1 MSDVTKDFAINR
13 TPQVSVVIPAYNCA
27 AYVGQAIDSVLSQTY
42 TDWEIIVVDDGS
54 KDDTRLVLDKYGD
67 RRIRYVYQQ
76 NQGVS
81 IARNHGIQL
90 ARGEFVAFLDADD
103 FFLSDKLASQIAV
116 FAAKPNLGIVHSGW
130 RLVNSIGEPIKDIK
144 PWQNVPKL
152 DLEMWLRWKPVLPS
166 AMMFRRHWLEQ
177 VGGFD
182 PRFPPAEDTDLVLR
196 LALMGCEADWLHQIT
211 VCYRQHEQSAMYKG
225 LPQAKSLAA
234 VMDNFFARPELPD
247 KIRLLEK
254 QIKYSTLVW
263 VSWYL
268 HRTGHPVEMVQF
280 LQRSWN
286 YTPYLPV
293 ETVINWA
300 ECFAEFSQDAGNKL
314 DADLLAQS
322 PEWQQLMQWVILS
335 TPA

>member
-1 MSDVTKDFAINR
+1 MSDVTSDR

-27 AYVGQAIDSVLSQTY
+27 AYIGQAVDSVLNQTY
-42 TDWEIIVVDDGS
+42 ANCEIIVVDDGS
-54 KDDTRLVLDKYGD
+54 KDDTRLILENYGD
-67 RRIRYVYQQ
+67 RVRYIYQQ

-81 IARNHGIQL
+81 IARNSGIQL

-103 FFLSDKLASQIAV
+103 FFLPDKLAAQIAV
-116 FAAKPNLGIVHSGW
+116 FAAQPNLGIVHSGW
-130 RLVNSIGEPIKDIK
+130 RLVNSKGEPFQDVK
-144 PWQNVPKL
+144 PWQKVPKL

-166 AMMFRRHWLEQ
+166 AMMFRRHWLEHA
-177 VGGFD
+177 GGFD

-196 LALMGCEADWLHQIT
+196 LSLMGCEADWLRQIT

-234 VMDNFFARPELPD
+234 VMENFFARPELPD

-263 VSWYL
+263 IAWYL
-268 HRTGHPVEMVQF
+268 HRTGHTVEMVQF
-280 LQRSWN
+280 LRHSWN

-300 ECFAEFSQDAGNKL
+300 ECFTEFSQNAGNEL
-314 DADLLAQS
+314 DADLFAQS
-322 PEWQQLMQWVILS
+322 PEWQELMQWVIFS
-335 TPA
+335 TPARSCL

>member
-1 MSDVTKDFAINR
+1 MSNVTSDR

-27 AYVGQAIDSVLSQTY
+27 DYVGQAVDSVLHQTY
-42 TDWEIIVVDDGS
+42 ANWEIIVIDDGS
-54 KDDTRLVLDKYGD
+54 KDDTRLVLEKYGD
-67 RRIRYVYQQ
+67 RIRYIYQQ

-81 IARNHGIQL
+81 IARNHGIEL
-90 ARGEFVAFLDADD
+90 ARGEFIAFLDADD
-103 FFLSDKLASQIAV
+103 YFFPDKLAAQMAV
-116 FAAKPNLGIVHSGW
+116 FAARPNLGIVHSGW
-130 RLVNSIGEPIKDIK
+130 RLVNSIGEPLKDVK

-166 AMMFRRHWLEQ
+166 AMVFRRQWLERA
-177 VGGFD
+177 GGFD

-196 LALMGCEADWLHQIT
+196 LALMGCEAEWLQQVT

-263 VSWYL
+263 IAWYL
-268 HRTGHPVEMVQF
+268 YRTGHSVEMVEF

-300 ECFAEFSQDAGNKL
+300 EAFAEFSQDAGNEF

-322 PEWQQLMQWVILS
+322 PEWQQLMQWIILG